1 MKHCDTC
8 QRASNQQWQE
18 ELNPTPP
25 EQAFKKWHLDIV
37 VLLWQETQ
45 PNCLIVT
52 QESSS
57 GWVKVR
63 ALSSVAAGPVSWFI
77 YEDIFCCW
85 GCMEVVIS
93 DSGPETKD
101 VIMYLWKKYKVKH
114 VRISAYNSKV
124 NRFIEVS
131 HKPIVQ
137 VLQKLTFGMGCGWH
151 LHLHSV
157 LWADRNTVQSSTG
170 MTPFHFVMGVE
181 AVLPVELE
189 VLIWQTLLWEQVQL
203 MADLLALQAQ
213 QIERWDHDTEEA
225 LLQV

>member
-1 MKHCDTC
+1 M
-8 QRASNQQWQE
+8 
-18 ELNPTPP
+18 
-25 EQAFKKWHLDIV
+25 
-37 VLLWQETQ
+37 
-45 PNCLIVT
+45 
-52 QESSS
+52 
-57 GWVKVR
+57 
-63 ALSSVAAGPVSWFI
+63 
-77 YEDIFCCW
+77 
-85 GCMEVVIS
+85 
-93 DSGPETKD
+93 
-101 VIMYLWKKYKVKH
+101 
-114 VRISAYNSKV
+114 V

-137 VLQKLTFGMGCGWH
+137 VLQKLTFRMGCGWH

-157 LWADRNTVQSSTG
+157 LWADRNTIQSSTG